1 METVSLRETLRMMRH
16 NRPLVLLCAAT
27 LLFLSGMFAQQT
39 VAVYYARDVLGN
51 ANYYIVLTVV
61 STAGMILASA
71 LVPKAVETAG
81 KKRTYL
87 VAGVIAAASAV
98 GFALA
103 PRSAPA
109 IAFVCYGVLG
119 IGLGAINTLIFAL
132 QADTVDYGEWNSGI
146 RAEGG
151 SYSVLSFTRKT
162 GQGIGGAVA
171 AYTIGL
177 GGYVSGAGTQT
188 GSALT
193 SIRVAAGIIPAA
205 FILAATAVMLVYP
218 LTERA
223 FRAIIAEMAERR
235 AATELQRSGAGID
248 PPRRTT

>member
-1 METVSLRETLRMMRH
+1 MMRH

-27 LLFLSGMFAQQT
+27 LLFLSGMFSLQT

-51 ANYYIVLTVV
+51 AELLHRADRRVDRRHDPRLG
-61 STAGMILASA
+61 ARPQGGRDGRQEAHL
-71 LVPKAVETAG
+71 PRG
-81 KKRTYL
+81 RRDRRRQRR
-87 VAGVIAAASAV
+87 GVRRGARV
-98 GFALA
+98 G
-103 PRSAPA
+103 PGDR
-109 IAFVCYGVLG
+109 IVCYGVLG

-177 GGYVSGAGTQT
+177 GGYVSGAASQT

-205 FILAATAVMLVYP
+205 FILAGNG
-218 LTERA
+218 RH
-223 FRAIIAEMAERR
+223 
-235 AATELQRSGAGID
+235 AGLPAD
-248 PPRRTT
+248 REGLPRHHR